1 MPNKNINSVKVI
13 SLKKHEDRR
22 RLFIEHNSHLTYDFI
37 DAIDGSV
44 LSVDL
49 LSNKNLFS
57 NDVVYT
63 LGAKGCA
70 LSHLACW
77 NLAIKEN
84 SVVTVAE
91 DDAIFREDF
100 HAASKKVLSLLP
112 DQWDIILW
120 GWNFDSILS
129 FNEMPSVSPAIVH
142 FNQSNLRISISN
154 FKKMIGANFPLRLDK
169 CFGTVAYSIS
179 PKGAELF
186 KKECFP
192 LSHFLMHFPS
202 VKQIVRNDGIDIA
215 MNRIYSNAQS
225 YVCFPPLVITKN
237 MKEES
242 TIR

>member
-1 MPNKNINSVKVI
+1 MSNKNIDSVKVI

-22 RLFIEHNSHLTYDFI
+22 SLFVENNPNLTYSFI

-49 LSNKNLFS
+49 LSNQNLFS
-57 NDVVYT
+57 KDVVYT

-77 NLAIKEN
+77 NLSIKEN
-84 SVVTVAE
+84 SVVTVTE

-100 HAASKKVLSLLP
+100 HVASQKLFSLLP
-112 DQWDIILW
+112 DQWDIVLW

-129 FNEMPSVSPAIVH
+129 LNEMPSVSPTIVH
-142 FNQSNLRISISN
+142 FDQNNLRKNIFD

-169 CFGTVAYSIS
+169 CFGTIAYSIS

-192 LSHFLMHFPS
+192 LSHFLMQFPS
-202 VKQIVRNDGIDIA
+202 VKKIVRNDGIDIA
-215 MNRIYSNAQS
+215 MNQVYSGAQS
-225 YVCFPPLVITKN
+225 YVCFPPLVVTKN
-237 MKEES
+237 VKEES